1 MSAWGIL
8 LVWLLLL
15 ALLALEFVLGAIP
28 GAHFAPP
35 VVGMAMALIVSLT
48 FMRLASTGGTAVI
61 FAMAGVFWLCILIGV
76 GSLDFAT
83 RHDVPV
89 SMRTEP

>member
-1 MSAWGIL
+1 
-8 LVWLLLL
+8 
-15 ALLALEFVLGAIP
+15 
-28 GAHFAPP
+28 
-35 VVGMAMALIVSLT
+35 MALIVSMT
-48 FMRLASTGGTAVI
+48 FMRLASTGGTAAI